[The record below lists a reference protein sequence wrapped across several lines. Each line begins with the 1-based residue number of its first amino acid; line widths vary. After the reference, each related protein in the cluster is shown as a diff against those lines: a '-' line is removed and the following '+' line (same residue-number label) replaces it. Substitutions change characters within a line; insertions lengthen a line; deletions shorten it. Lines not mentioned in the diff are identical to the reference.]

1 MVNLIN
7 IDTVISKK
15 YIIPD
20 FQRDYSW
27 TEKNLELM
35 LNDIKTACKTKN
47 RYILG
52 PIVISEQKVIDGQQ
66 RLTSLMIVLKA
77 LGIPDKGFLGFEN
90 RKHVENLFGVLGNH
104 QDQNDN
110 TVTVAHHTCEKIL
123 AMYQFACNYISQ
135 NLCDADMQGCVN
147 KTTFINYLNSKVY
160 FLEKQLASNAEIQ
173 HTFEVLNTVGEQL
186 KKEDIAKAKIIA
198 NMVDLKKEK
207 ESELFNFAWL
217 LCYDIENDLK
227 EEIINKAKEIK
238 DANSLD
244 GLYTVMKDFV
254 QKEHEGAKVFLDDI
268 VQSVENG
275 KKYSRTKTGNITDF
289 QSGEYVVCLTPYD
302 LIDIALNSS
311 IKKSI
316 ADIVKTDS
324 IINDSEK
331 AYKIIKALLLYRI
344 AFDQY
349 VVKRRKGNTEWFIS
363 KFLKEHS
370 KRLIS
375 LQSMLVVSGV
385 ETSKK
390 LVSSVKSTMDEAL
403 SSDSELNTEK
413 LICELEKYAIGRAEN
428 GLDNLD
434 NGVRT
439 NHFVFH
445 WLDYLLWLD
454 PPKEIKAKAE
464 QFIFVETTSVEHF
477 MPQHPL
483 SGEGHSSEWN
493 EVLNTF
499 GNLALITPAS
509 NSRQNNSSPKEKAEI
524 AKSKMPESLKYEIM
538 MDIAR
543 TSEWSVE
550 ACRQHDS
557 EMKKLLSC
565 YRQPQF

>member
-35 LNDIKTACKTKN
+35 LNDIKTACTTKN

-52 PIVISEQKVIDGQQ
+52 PIVISEDKVIDGQQ

-77 LGIPDKGFLGFEN
+77 LGIPDKGFLRFEN
-90 RKHVENLFGVLGNH
+90 RKHVENLFEVLGNH
-104 QDQNDN
+104 QEKIDN
-110 TVTVAHHTCEKIL
+110 TGTGVHHTCEKIL
-123 AMYQFACNYISQ
+123 AMYQFACVYISQ
-135 NLCDADMQGCVN
+135 NLCDVEMQGCVN
-147 KTTFINYLNSKVY
+147 KTTFINYLKSNVC
-160 FLEKQLASNAEIQ
+160 FLEKQLAPNAEIQ

-227 EEIINKAKEIK
+227 EEIINKSKEIK

-244 GLYTVMKDFV
+244 SLYEAMKDFV
-254 QKEHEGAKVFLDDI
+254 QNEQEGAKVFLKNI
-268 VQSVENG
+268 VQSVEKG
-275 KKYSRTKTGNITDF
+275 KNYSRTKTGNITDF

-390 LVSSVKSTMDEAL
+390 LVSSVKATMDEAL
-403 SSDSELNTEK
+403 SYNSELNTEK
-413 LICELEKYAIGRAEN
+413 LICELEKYAIGRAGNE
-428 GLDNLD
+428 LDNLD

-439 NHFVFH
+439 KHFVFH